1 MLESYRN
8 YFEQLPCYVTVQ
20 DKDLRIVDANRKF
33 ENDFGDYS
41 ERYCYQVYKHRPTRC
56 EICPVL
62 HTFRDGVR
70 RSSEELVRTLE
81 GREVSV
87 LVNTTPIRDGNGDI
101 VAVMEMSTDIT
112 DIKALQKELRDSQD
126 RYRLLFEEVPC
137 YISIQDSDLRIIEAN
152 RLHRE
157 TFGTYYGCKCF
168 KVYKHREKACFPCV
182 VKQTFED
189 GEIHR
194 HEEVVTSQDGRTIN
208 VMVTTAPIYNAES
221 EIEAVMEMSAD
232 ITQIRA
238 LQSKLSS
245 IGLLISSLSHD
256 LKGLLNG
263 LDGGVYLVDTGL
275 KKSDQERVEK
285 GWEMVTRNVG
295 QIRSAVL
302 DILYYAR
309 DREPE
314 WENVVADDVLADVF
328 EIMKS
333 KASEQGIEFVRD
345 QDGVVGQ
352 FEADCKALRSLLV
365 NLIDNSFDAC
375 RVDKSKEQHRVTV
388 GLRGTADH
396 VIYEVSD
403 NGIGMKQEVREKAFT
418 LFFSSK
424 GAGGTGLGLFVA
436 NKIAQS
442 HDGEILIESEEGH
455 GCKFIVKLPRRR
467 QDRPAV
473 DSESE

>member
-1 MLESYRN
+1 MLDSFKT
-8 YFEQLPCYVTVQ
+8 YFDELPCYVTVQ
-20 DKDLRIVDANRKF
+20 DKDLHIIQANRRF
-33 ENDFGDYS
+33 RRDFGDF
-41 ERYCYQVYKHRPTRC
+41 EDRYCYQVYKQRPVKC

-70 RSSEELVRTLE
+70 RNSEELVTTME

-87 LVNTTPIRDGNGDI
+87 LVNTTPIRNEAGEI

-112 DIKALQKELRDSQD
+112 DIKDLQKQLRDSQE
-126 RYRLLFEEVPC
+126 RYRLLFEDVPC
-137 YISIQDSDLRIIEAN
+137 YISIQDKDLRIIEAN

-182 VKQTFED
+182 ALQTFED
-189 GEIHR
+189 GAIHH
-194 HEEVVTSQDGRTIN
+194 HEEVVTSQDGKPIN
-208 VMVTTAPIYNAES
+208 VMVTTAPLYNVEG
-221 EIEAVMEMSAD
+221 EVENVIEMSAN
-232 ITQIRA
+232 ITEIRS

-275 KKSDQERVEK
+275 KRDDQERVEK
-285 GWEMVTRNVG
+285 GWEMVVRNVG

-314 WENVVADDVLADVF
+314 WENVVADDILADVI
-328 EIMKS
+328 EVLQS
-333 KASEQGIEFVRD
+333 KAKD
-345 QDGVVGQ
+345 LGVAFEKEPGETVGQ
-352 FEADCKALRSLLV
+352 FEADRKALRSLLV

-375 RVDKSKEQHRVTV
+375 RVDNNKDHHKVTV
-388 GLRGTADH
+388 KLSGDKER
-396 VIYEVSD
+396 VIFEIAD
-403 NGIGMKQEVREKAFT
+403 NGVGMKQEVREKAFT

-436 NKIAQS
+436 NKIVQS
-442 HDGEILIESEEGH
+442 HGGSIRIDSEEGQ
-455 GCKFIVKLPRRR
+455 GSKFTVTLPRH
-467 QDRPAV
+467 RPEKSA
-473 DSESE
+473 SPMQS